1 MQFMLLLKHQSPLL
15 NNFEA
20 INENFSATFGDLN
33 KEHTST
39 NKLWSFR

>member
-1 MQFMLLLKHQSPLL
+1 LL

-20 INENFSATFGDLN
+20 FNETFSATFGDLD

-39 NKLWSFR
+39 NKLWPFR